1 MKVLAIETSCDE
13 TAVAIAGFK
22 GGAKSPHISILGNAL
37 YSQASLH
44 AHLGGIVPMLAKREH
59 GKNLIPLLESALRQA
74 KLWKL
79 HAKEKPFDAKVEKK
93 VHEILEREPELC
105 TAFMEIIPRLSRPTI
120 DAIAVT
126 HGPGLEPALWVGV
139 NIAKAL
145 ALVWNKPVIPVN
157 HMEGHVFSSL
167 LVEQKPKAYA
177 LAKVQYPAVALLI
190 SGGHTEL
197 VLIKK
202 PGKYSLLGATRD
214 DAAGEA
220 FDKVARMLG
229 LPYPGGPEI
238 SKLAEEART
247 KKLPRALELPR
258 PMLASKDLEFS
269 FAGLKTAVL
278 YKIKEMNPVRNL
290 HGTLNSTPTQPVKHS
305 SSPQPVGYPVSN
317 GVKLDEAAKR
327 GVAREF
333 EDAVTEVLVA
343 KTKAA
348 LIKTKSKAL
357 IVGGGVAANKH
368 IRVGLKKMTEELGK
382 IACFLPAPALTTDN
396 AVMIAVAGFLK
407 QRGMKKKSTSFKA
420 DGNLKLSASKP
431 AR

>member
-1 MKVLAIETSCDE
+1 MKILAIETSCDE

-22 GGAKSPHISILGNAL
+22 GGTKSPSISILGNAL
-37 YSQASLH
+37 YSQTA
-44 AHLGGIVPMLAKREH
+44 AHTEFGGVVPMLAKRKH
-59 GKNLIPLLESALRQA
+59 SQNLIPLLESSLRQA

-79 HAKEKPFDAKVEKK
+79 HAKEKPLDAKTARK
-93 VHEILEREPELC
+93 VREVLEREPELLE
-105 TAFMEIIPRLSRPTI
+105 AFLALIPRLSRPTV

-139 NIAKAL
+139 NLAKAL

-167 LVEQKPKAYA
+167 LVEQKPKAYH
-177 LAKVQYPAVALLI
+177 LAKVNYPAVALLI

-197 VLIKK
+197 VHIKK
-202 PGKYSLLGATRD
+202 PGTYSLLGATRD

-238 SKLAEEART
+238 SKLAEEARS
-247 KKLPRALELPR
+247 KKLPREIELPR
-258 PMLASKDLEFS
+258 PMITSKDLEFS

-278 YKIKEMNPVRNL
+278 YKLKGM
-290 HGTLNSTPTQPVKHS
+290 
-305 SSPQPVGYPVSN
+305 
-317 GVKLDEAAKR
+317 KLDEAGKR

-343 KTKAA
+343 KTRAA
-348 LIKTKSKAL
+348 LLKTRSRSL
-357 IVGGGVAANKH
+357 IVGGGVAANRH
-368 IRVGLKKMTEELGK
+368 IRAGLKSMTEDMGK
-382 IACFLPAPALTTDN
+382 IACFLPSPALTTDN

-407 QRGMKKKSTSFKA
+407 QRGAKKKSASFKA
-420 DGNLKLSASKP
+420 DGNLRLSGKA
-431 AR
+431 

>member
-1 MKVLAIETSCDE
+1 MRVLAIETSCDE

-22 GGAKSPHISILGNAL
+22 GGAKSPQISILGNAL

-44 AHLGGIVPMLAKREH
+44 AHLGGVVPMLAKREH

-79 HAKEKPFDAKVEKK
+79 HAKEKPLDTKTEKK
-93 VHEILEREPELC
+93 VREILEREPELLQ
-105 TAFMEIIPRLSRPTI
+105 AFMEIVPRLSRPTI

-126 HGPGLEPALWVGV
+126 NGPGLEPALWVGV

-177 LAKVQYPAVALLI
+177 FAKMSYPAVALLI

-238 SKLAEEART
+238 SKLAEEARA

-258 PMLASKDLEFS
+258 PMLTSKDLEFS

-278 YKIKEMNPVRNL
+278 YKIKDM
-290 HGTLNSTPTQPVKHS
+290 
-305 SSPQPVGYPVSN
+305 
-317 GVKLDEAAKR
+317 KLDESAKR

-343 KTKAA
+343 KTRAA
-348 LIKTKSKAL
+348 LLKTKSKAL
-357 IVGGGVAANKH
+357 IAGGGVAANRH
-368 IRVGLKKMTEELGK
+368 IRAGLKKMTEDLNK
-382 IACFLPAPALTTDN
+382 VACFLPAPALTTDN

-407 QRGMKKKSTSFKA
+407 QRGMKKKTPNFKA
-420 DGNLKLSASKP
+420 DGNLKLSGKA
-431 AR
+431 